1 MFSELEVALEV
12 KSTTITS
19 PLADQTT
26 SRIVAE
32 LGENARVYG
41 LNCYRKDVKRNKCN
55 SLALQIQNFSYT
67 DPFQLD
73 RLLEIEGKCYLFT
86 HSANIGN
93 R

>member
-1 MFSELEVALEV
+1 MFSELELALEE
-12 KSTTITS
+12 KSTTIVS

-32 LGENARVYG
+32 QCEEFCMRRG
-41 LNCYRKDVKRNKCN
+41 LNCYREDVKRNRGN
-55 SLALQIQNFSYT
+55 SLALQTQNFSYT
-67 DPFQLD
+67 DPFLLD
-73 RLLEIEGKCYLFT
+73 RLLEIEMLPLP